1 MDYKNKEEKKDEFSI
16 EIHEILDYEGVQKLN
31 PFLTEQKK
39 ILSRRNTGLSPKQQK
54 QVTKAIKTS
63 RIIGLNDFVVTG

>member
-1 MDYKNKEEKKDEFSI
+1 MNYTSEETHIGFSI
-16 EIHEILDYEGVQKLN
+16 SPHEILSYEGVEKLN

-63 RIIGLNDFVVTG
+63 RIIGLNSFIVTD

>member
-1 MDYKNKEEKKDEFSI
+1 MKNNPENADFSVST
-16 EIHEILDYEGVQKLN
+16 HEILSYEGVEKLD

-54 QVTKAIKTS
+54 ELTKAVKTA
-63 RIIGLNDFVVTG
+63 RIVGLSSFVITE